1 MIRCSVKS
9 ENGKTEIHLKGHAGY
24 AMKGYDIV
32 CAGVSALYQTL
43 ILSLSDVTE
52 TQVSNENDEHIIA
65 ARNTYE
71 SDLLIRSF
79 LIGYE
84 SIAEEYPDYAS
95 IDK

>member
-24 AMKGYDIV
+24 AVKGCDIV

-43 ILSLSDVTE
+43 ILTLPDVTE
-52 TQVSNENDEHIIA
+52 TQLSYENDEHIIA
-65 ARNTYE
+65 AMNTYE

-84 SIAEEYPDYAS
+84 SIAEEYPDYAE

>member
-9 ENGKTEIHLKGHAGY
+9 ENGQTEIHFKGHAGY

-43 ILSLSDVTE
+43 ILTLPDVTE
-52 TQVSNENDEHIIA
+52 TQLSYENDEHIIVA
-65 ARNTYE
+65 KNTYE

-84 SIAEEYPDYAS
+84 SIAEEYPDYAE